1 MDEPNPFQPLM
12 DDIFREK
19 VRRARLESP
28 EQKLVDGLDLFE
40 EALTW
45 MRVGVRGQF
54 SRHDEAQVEAEV
66 HRRIARIRQ
75 VEEHGIY
82 QPVPRP

>member
-28 EQKLVDGLDLFE
+28 EQKLVDGLALFE

-45 MRVGVRGQF
+45 MRVGVRG
-54 SRHDEAQVEAEV
+54 
-66 HRRIARIRQ
+66 
-75 VEEHGIY
+75 
-82 QPVPRP
+82 